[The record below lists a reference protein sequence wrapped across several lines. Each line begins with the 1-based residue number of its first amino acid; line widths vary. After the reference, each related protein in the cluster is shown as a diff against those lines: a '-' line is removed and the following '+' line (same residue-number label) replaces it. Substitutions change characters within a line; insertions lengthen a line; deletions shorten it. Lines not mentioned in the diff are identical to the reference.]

1 MKKNG
6 ISKKSSNSP
15 NLGDLTLTVL
25 PIDNGIDSTSGG
37 QVSLRQSARERFFA
51 RTVTYILH
59 NICISKMLRPQFI

>member
-37 QVSLRQSARERFFA
+37 QVSLRQSVREGFFCKE
-51 RTVTYILH
+51 RLF
-59 NICISKMLRPQFI
+59 NIYSLLSQ

>member
-37 QVSLRQSARERFFA
+37 QVSLRQSVREGFFLQ
-51 RTVTYILH
+51 RTPV
-59 NICISKMLRPQFI
+59 